1 MTVHDTVRALRPLAG
16 DLGARSGAE
25 TAYGYELPEA
35 HRELLRE
42 LNGFTAYHGAF
53 RLFGTGRPAHLDLA
67 AWNAPQTWRF
77 AWDERAEPFVF
88 FGETAWGD
96 QYAYRREPGGRL
108 APEVHFLEGN
118 FLRSEVIAGSFEEF
132 LADELLR
139 NAKEPYD
146 ELTVEAVERYGP
158 IAADQHWAFVPSLA
172 MDGTED
178 IGQVMQLPAVTA
190 MVYAGDIATA
200 VGAAAP
206 DDLLTGVAPWTD
218 DQGRARLRVLSVG
231 LS

>member
-1 MTVHDTVRALRPLAG
+1 MPTPMPTATSAIRPLCWSAQSQA
-16 DLGARSGAE
+16 DD
-25 TAYGYELPEA
+25 TP
-35 HRELLRE
+35 HELLRE

-53 RLFGTGRPAHLDLA
+53 RLFGTGRPAHLNLA

-96 QYAYRREPGGRL
+96 QYAYCREPGGRL
-108 APEVHFLEGN
+108 APEAHFLEGN

-178 IGQVMQLPAVTA
+178 IEQVMQLPAVTA

-206 DDLLTGVAPWTD
+206 DDLLTGFAPWTD